1 MLIILWCFISSFYE
15 YQQGDHEN
23 DHDDGHGN
31 VDNDHVIGPPGSSGF
46 FLFFFSPG
54 SSGSP
59 GETSLLEAGP
69 CQTPV
74 CEEDQDRIKLGNYVL
89 LPGIYFSNAD
99 L

>member
-15 YQQGDHEN
+15 YDQGDHEN

-31 VDNDHVIGPPGSSGF
+31 VDNDHVIG
-46 FLFFFSPG
+46 SPG

-74 CEEDQDRIKLGNYVL
+74 CEEDQDRIKLENYVS

>member
-15 YQQGDHEN
+15 YDQGDHEN

-31 VDNDHVIGPPGSSGF
+31 VDNDHVIG
-46 FLFFFSPG
+46 SPG

-89 LPGIYFSNAD
+89 LPGIDFSNAD

>member
-46 FLFFFSPG
+46 FLFFFHQAPLVHL
-54 SSGSP
+54 
-59 GETSLLEAGP
+59 EKLLFWKLGLAKLP
-69 CQTPV
+69 SV
-74 CEEDQDRIKLGNYVL
+74 RRIKTE
-89 LPGIYFSNAD
+89 
-99 L
+99 